1 MKLKKIRKIYRFFF
15 PIKLT
20 SSEIFENRLHN
31 NDQID
36 SFKKERELYKVY
48 LKNGISLYLR
58 NEFFSDYLVFDQIF
72 NFKEYQIII
81 STYKL
86 NCLSNKNTI
95 IIDAGANVGY
105 TSVVFSHYIGNSF
118 IYAIEPSFEN
128 AQLCSQ
134 NFATNNHR
142 NNLHL
147 YQRALSY
154 KPGMTFDLEREFRD
168 GMDWAITTK
177 NVEKGEIKGI
187 TVNEIVEENKLK
199 YISILKIDIEG
210 AERFIFREG
219 VDLSFLKITKIIAI
233 EIHDEFNIRD
243 SVCSILKQY
252 GFYLIESGEL
262 TIGLNIKY
270 LKSDC

>member
-1 MKLKKIRKIYRFFF
+1 MKLKKIRKIYRIFF

-31 NDQID
+31 NNQID
-36 SFKKERELYKVY
+36 SFKKQKELYKVY

-86 NCLSNKNTI
+86 NCLSNNKTI

-105 TSVVFSHYIGNSF
+105 TSVVFSHYIGNSL

-134 NFATNNHR
+134 NFAANNHR
-142 NNLHL
+142 DNLHL
-147 YQRALSY
+147 YQRALSS

-210 AERFIFREG
+210 AERFIFKEG